1 MTPINQTI
9 TQKKILFISRH
20 APYGT
25 SLAKE
30 ALDAVLAASAYDQNL
45 SLLFMDDGV
54 FQLLSTQDPKD
65 LDQKNFAAMLSALT
79 FYEVKNIFVHLESL
93 LARQITTNEL
103 AIDGVKIVDSA
114 TISNLL
120 IQQDQLLSF

>member
-1 MTPINQTI
+1 MTVINATI
-9 TQKKILFISRH
+9 PRKKLLFISRH

-30 ALDAVLAASAYDQNL
+30 ALDAILAASAYDQDL

-65 LDQKNFAAMLSALT
+65 LEQKNFAAMLPALIL
-79 FYEVKNIFVHLESL
+79 YEIEKIYVHLESL
-93 LARQITTNEL
+93 QARQIAINEL
-103 AIDGVKIVDSA
+103 VLDGAQIIDSA
-114 TISNLL
+114 AIGNLL
-120 IQQDQLLSF
+120 ALQDQLLSF